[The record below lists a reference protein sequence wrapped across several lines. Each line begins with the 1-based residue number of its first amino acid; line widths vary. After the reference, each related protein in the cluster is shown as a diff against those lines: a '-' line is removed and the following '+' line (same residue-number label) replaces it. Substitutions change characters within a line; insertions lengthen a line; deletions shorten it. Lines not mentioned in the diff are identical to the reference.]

1 MNTIH
6 TRKPD
11 YNFKE
16 MTDEQ
21 VVVIAQEEQ
30 NEFAIDYIVNK
41 YKNFVR
47 AKARSYF
54 LVGADREDIIQ
65 EGMIGLYKA
74 CLLYTSDAA
83 DD

>member
-41 YKNFVR
+41 YKKLCSCKGAFLLFSR
-47 AKARSYF
+47 RRS
-54 LVGADREDIIQ
+54 
-65 EGMIGLYKA
+65 
-74 CLLYTSDAA
+74 
-83 DD
+83 

>member
-21 VVVIAQEEQ
+21 VCGHSSR
-30 NEFAIDYIVNK
+30 
-41 YKNFVR
+41 R
-47 AKARSYF
+47 AK
-54 LVGADREDIIQ
+54 
-65 EGMIGLYKA
+65 
-74 CLLYTSDAA
+74 
-83 DD
+83 

>member
-1 MNTIH
+1 MNNFH
-6 TRKPD
+6 MQQSD

-21 VVVIAQEEQ
+21 VVVIAQQEQ

-47 AKARSYF
+47 AKARTYF
-54 LVGADREDIIQ
+54 LVGADRYDTY
-65 EGMIGLYKA
+65 GDK
-74 CLLYTSDAA
+74 
-83 DD
+83 

>member
-30 NEFAIDYIVNK
+30 NEFAIDYIK
-41 YKNFVR
+41 TLFVQR
-47 AKARSYF
+47 RVLTF
-54 LVGADREDIIQ
+54 
-65 EGMIGLYKA
+65 
-74 CLLYTSDAA
+74 
-83 DD
+83 

>member
-41 YKNFVR
+41 YK
-47 AKARSYF
+47 
-54 LVGADREDIIQ
+54 DR
-65 EGMIGLYKA
+65 K
-74 CLLYTSDAA
+74 SVV
-83 DD
+83 

>member
-41 YKNFVR
+41 YKTLFVQR
-47 AKARSYF
+47 RVLTFSRRRS
-54 LVGADREDIIQ
+54 
-65 EGMIGLYKA
+65 
-74 CLLYTSDAA
+74 
-83 DD
+83 

>member
-1 MNTIH
+1 MKLIH
-6 TRKPD
+6 KRKSD

-30 NEFAIDYIVNK
+30 NTFAIDYIVNK

-65 EGMIGLYKA
+65 EGMIGH
-74 CLLYTSDAA
+74 
-83 DD
+83 

>member
-1 MNTIH
+1 
-6 TRKPD
+6 
-11 YNFKE
+11 

-30 NEFAIDYIVNK
+30 NVFAIDYIVNK

-65 EGMIGLYKA
+65 EGMIGL
-74 CLLYTSDAA
+74 
-83 DD
+83 

>member
-21 VVVIAQEEQ
+21 VVPPGGSGDCTV
-30 NEFAIDYIVNK
+30 
-41 YKNFVR
+41 
-47 AKARSYF
+47 
-54 LVGADREDIIQ
+54 L
-65 EGMIGLYKA
+65 
-74 CLLYTSDAA
+74 
-83 DD
+83 

>member
-30 NEFAIDYIVNK
+30 NVFAIDYIVNK
-41 YKNFVR
+41 YKYFVR

-54 LVGADREDIIQ
+54 VVGADVEYIIQ
-65 EGMIGLYKA
+65 ECMFVL
-74 CLLYTSDAA
+74 
-83 DD
+83 

>member
-21 VVVIAQEEQ
+21 VVVISR
-30 NEFAIDYIVNK
+30 
-41 YKNFVR
+41 R
-47 AKARSYF
+47 AK
-54 LVGADREDIIQ
+54 
-65 EGMIGLYKA
+65 
-74 CLLYTSDAA
+74 
-83 DD
+83 

>member
-30 NEFAIDYIVNK
+30 NEFAIDYIVNIK
-41 YKNFVR
+41 TLFVQR
-47 AKARSYF
+47 RVLTF
-54 LVGADREDIIQ
+54 
-65 EGMIGLYKA
+65 
-74 CLLYTSDAA
+74 
-83 DD
+83 

>member
-1 MNTIH
+1 
-6 TRKPD
+6 
-11 YNFKE
+11 

-47 AKARSYF
+47 AKSAF
-54 LVGADREDIIQ
+54 LLLVGADRE
-65 EGMIGLYKA
+65 GYH
-74 CLLYTSDAA
+74 SRR
-83 DD
+83 DDWSL

>member
-1 MNTIH
+1 MKMIH
-6 TRKPD
+6 TRKSD

-41 YKNFVR
+41 YSINERYFHNFKKVLI
-47 AKARSYF
+47 A
-54 LVGADREDIIQ
+54 
-65 EGMIGLYKA
+65 M
-74 CLLYTSDAA
+74 
-83 DD
+83 